1 MWLQVD
7 ETIQNEI
14 RKVKLCPVDAD
25 GVLRVNSVSY
35 LSGVYI
41 YYETCVLCDFIH

>member
-7 ETIQNEI
+7 KTIQNEI
-14 RKVKLCPVDAD
+14 QKVKLYPVDAD
-25 GVLRVNSVSY
+25 GVLRVNSVS

-41 YYETCVLCDFIH
+41 CYETCVLCDFIH